1 MKQITT
7 ARWLRYWWML
17 GVFCALTFYGVSS
30 ALAFELRVSNDFS
43 VTHNEVTGPG
53 QDQSFL
59 TEGTR
64 YFNNPDDIAYGV
76 GGGGG
81 GTPPV
86 SQLEDVD
93 RRIAEANKRKRDMQ
107 DFANKQRSLGVI
119 FEQKAT
125 KDRGWIRADST
136 AGTSMSHMEHGDRAD
151 HHYTQ
156 AAEAEKEVVRIG
168 RQLSGLE
175 KEKQRILNESMG
187 CFPPETLVLL
197 EDGSTKAFAKVSTGD
212 RVMTYDIGRDRM
224 IGKPVVNLYAVK
236 ANHLYSINDD
246 FKTTGGERLLTRKGW
261 KTVRN
266 LKNGD
271 TVYGNGRMITIEDI
285 RVDRVDSRVVNMEVA
300 DTHNFYI
307 QTAEGSTYLVHN
319 TSGGDGGGK

>member
-1 MKQITT
+1 MNRIP
-7 ARWLRYWWML
+7 
-17 GVFCALTFYGVSS
+17 FI
-30 ALAFELRVSNDFS
+30 LAWKLLFFS
-43 VTHNEVTGPG
+43 FFLLMFGCSPG
-53 QDQSFL
+53 
-59 TEGTR
+59 
-64 YFNNPDDIAYGV
+64 FNNPDDIAYGV

-81 GTPPV
+81 TPSV

-93 RRIAEANKRKRDMQ
+93 RRIAETMKKKQDMQ
-107 DFANKQRSLGVI
+107 EFANKERSLGVV

-168 RQLSGLE
+168 RQLSDLE
-175 KEKQRILNESMG
+175 KEKQRILDESMG

-212 RVMTYDIGRDRM
+212 RVMTYDIGRDLM
-224 IGKPVVNLYAVK
+224 IGKPVVNLYSLD

-246 FKTTGGERLLTRKGW
+246 FKTTGGERLLTQEGW

-266 LKNGD
+266 LKIGD
-271 TVYGNGRMITIEDI
+271 TVHANGRMVTINEI
-285 RVDRVDSRVVNMEVA
+285 QVERVDSRVVNMEVA

-307 QTAEGSTYLVHN
+307 QTPEGSTYLVHN
-319 TSGGDGGGK
+319 TSGGGGGGDGGGK